1 MAQALRLTLIR
12 RLAPLGPPGR
22 GRPASLVWLA
32 ALPVALILGP
42 LLPGLYWALAP
53 SLDAA
58 VWQAL
63 WADAQWPQALQAT
76 LLSALLGTAL
86 GVAITAVLATLYYP
100 GRRWADLQRRMP
112 LLLSVPHAAFAVG
125 LFFLLSPSGWLARAG
140 PGAGVGRAARLDH
153 GAGPLWPEPG
163 AGAGHQGKLVP
174 VVGAGRGAG

>member
-1 MAQALRLTLIR
+1 VAEALRRTLIR
-12 RLAPLGPPGR
+12 RLAPQGPPGH
-22 GRPASLVWLA
+22 GRRSSSAWLA

-86 GVAITAVLATLYYP
+86 GVAITVVLATL
-100 GRRWADLQRRMP
+100 
-112 LLLSVPHAAFAVG
+112 
-125 LFFLLSPSGWLARAG
+125 
-140 PGAGVGRAARLDH
+140 
-153 GAGPLWPEPG
+153 
-163 AGAGHQGKLVP
+163 
-174 VVGAGRGAG
+174 